1 MGCALE
7 QHLLWRNGGIQHTGS
22 ENGLIRF
29 IDWYY
34 LKLEFCLL
42 VISDHLNTVLQTPGS
57 YKELY
62 GIFFQY
68 WLLSWHCSNPLIDG
82 LLLIWLFFLQVLPS
96 QQITS
101 QALSERSLR
110 CRTPFW
116 PRTFRLLSQ
125 LQEGCLC
132 FCTSFI
138 SSISEYFRSGFI
150 RLPWPIFQESSL
162 DCISWFL
169 FWHTVGTEG
178 PC

>member
-1 MGCALE
+1 MVVFNKQGVRMDWSD
-7 QHLLWRNGGIQHTGS
+7 LLIDII
-22 ENGLIRF
+22 EIRILSSRDLRSPIRCF
-29 IDWYY
+29 TN
-34 LKLEFCLL
+34 
-42 VISDHLNTVLQTPGS
+42 S
-57 YKELY
+57 KELQ
-62 GIFFQY
+62 GIICDFFPR
-68 WLLSWHCSNPLIDG
+68 LTFVLTFSKPLIDG

-150 RLPWPIFQESSL
+150 RLPWPIFQRELPGLHQLVSFL
-162 DCISWFL
+162 TYSWNL
-169 FWHTVGTEG
+169 VK
-178 PC
+178 